1 MALYESVIIGRQDLT
16 TSQFETIVNE
26 FISVIESLKGKIQK
40 KESWG
45 LRNLAYKINKNR
57 KGHYMLLNIDG
68 PADAIVEYERLM
80 RLHEDIIRFL
90 TMRIKSVDE
99 KPSPLMS
106 NKNDRQKNVSADDI
120 SESTENLKRNIIM
133 TQFNIKREALRKP
146 NQKRKKSC
154 PFSAPNTPEIDY
166 KDLKVLTRYVSERGK
181 IIPSRISAVSAKRQR
196 ELSKAIKRARFL
208 ALMPYVVG

>member
-16 TSQFETIVNE
+16 PSQFETIVNE
-26 FISVIESLKGKIQK
+26 FISVIESLKGTIQK
-40 KESWG
+40 QESWG

-68 PADAIVEYERLM
+68 PSDAIFEYERLM

-106 NKNDRQKNVSADDI
+106 NKNDRQKNLSADNT
-120 SESTENLKRNIIM
+120 SVTK
-133 TQFNIKREALRKP
+133 EA
-146 NQKRKKSC
+146 
-154 PFSAPNTPEIDY
+154 
-166 KDLKVLTRYVSERGK
+166 
-181 IIPSRISAVSAKRQR
+181 
-196 ELSKAIKRARFL
+196 
-208 ALMPYVVG
+208 

>member
-26 FISVIESLKGKIQK
+26 FISVIESLKGTIQK

-68 PADAIVEYERLM
+68 SADAIVEYERLM

-90 TMRIKSVDE
+90 TMRIKAVDE

-106 NKNDRQKNVSADDI
+106 NKNDRQKNVPADDI
-120 SESTENLKRNIIM
+120 SEPTE
-133 TQFNIKREALRKP
+133 A
-146 NQKRKKSC
+146 
-154 PFSAPNTPEIDY
+154 
-166 KDLKVLTRYVSERGK
+166 
-181 IIPSRISAVSAKRQR
+181 
-196 ELSKAIKRARFL
+196 
-208 ALMPYVVG
+208 